1 MTSGCSSSGCDVVLP
16 TKPLIPNLRDLVK
29 IGADFSA
36 TANVTVRFR
45 TDLQRWEVSAR
56 ENSRVSVYEEDGSL
70 PNLRTV
76 TLPVAGGAFAI
87 SVGFTSAAATG
98 PDQPEG
104 EELRTTSDNRV
115 AFGMRMTCNARTK

>member
-1 MTSGCSSSGCDVVLP
+1 VVLP